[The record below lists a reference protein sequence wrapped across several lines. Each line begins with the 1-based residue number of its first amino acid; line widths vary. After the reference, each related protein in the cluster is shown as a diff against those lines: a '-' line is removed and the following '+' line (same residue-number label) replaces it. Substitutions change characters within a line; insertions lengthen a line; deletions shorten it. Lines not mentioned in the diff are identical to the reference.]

1 MTGPGTPPPARLLD
15 LTRSMSR
22 LGKGPMTGVDR
33 VEAAYLAALLDDK
46 TPLFAL
52 VKTRLGFL
60 LLDREAARAVLA
72 LMQGGALPKA
82 DLLSRLTCRGDGA
95 RARAE
100 TALRRL
106 AMARASG
113 LGLAGLL
120 RRCLPHGFSALNTG
134 HSNLTPRMF
143 RRLRAGGAGRIAVL
157 IHDVIPLDYPAFT
170 RPGIAPVFARK
181 LAAVAHG
188 ADLVIHTAE
197 ATRRDTEAHLARLGR
212 VPPGVVAPLGVTPAA
227 PAPLPARA
235 TPYFV
240 TIGTIEP
247 RKNHA
252 FLLDLWEEMHKRRPG
267 DEIPHLL
274 ILGQRGWANEAL
286 FARLDRS
293 PLVGRS
299 VFEMGSEP
307 DGVVAGLLAGSCGL
321 LFPSFAEGY
330 GLPPLEARA
339 LGKRVIVPPLPIYR
353 ETLGDYPVYLSLS
366 DSYSWMETILNLGDA
381 ARKAANDEGING
393 EGEGQTDK
401 SRVGRVAGVPRWEDH
416 FKIVLS
422 LV

>member
-1 MTGPGTPPPARLLD
+1 
-15 LTRSMSR
+15 
-22 LGKGPMTGVDR
+22 
-33 VEAAYLAALLDDK
+33 
-46 TPLFAL
+46 
-52 VKTRLGFL
+52 
-60 LLDREAARAVLA
+60 
-72 LMQGGALPKA
+72 
-82 DLLSRLTCRGDGA
+82 
-95 RARAE
+95 
-100 TALRRL
+100 
-106 AMARASG
+106 
-113 LGLAGLL
+113 
-120 RRCLPHGFSALNTG
+120 
-134 HSNLTPRMF
+134 
-143 RRLRAGGAGRIAVL
+143 
-157 IHDVIPLDYPAFT
+157 
-170 RPGIAPVFARK
+170 
-181 LAAVAHG
+181 
-188 ADLVIHTAE
+188 
-197 ATRRDTEAHLARLGR
+197 
-212 VPPGVVAPLGVTPAA
+212 
-227 PAPLPARA
+227 
-235 TPYFV
+235 V

-247 RKNHA
+247 RKNHS

-381 ARKAANDEGING
+381 ARKAANDGGING